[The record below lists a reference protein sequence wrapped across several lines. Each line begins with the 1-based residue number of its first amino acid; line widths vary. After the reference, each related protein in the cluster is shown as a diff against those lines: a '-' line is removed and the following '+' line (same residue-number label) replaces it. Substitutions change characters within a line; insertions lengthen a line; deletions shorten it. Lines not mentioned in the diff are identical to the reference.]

1 MADPVSAGFATTTT
15 ERSVAARQTRQPS
28 TLVRLPKIVR
38 IRHPMTS
45 QQDQEC
51 AVPEAVSVSVAPLG
65 DLPDKLV
72 LTVWANGAQRFV
84 VNRRMAHFLSK
95 AIEDAMEKLSLQLS

>member
-1 MADPVSAGFATTTT
+1 MTS
-15 ERSVAARQTRQPS
+15 
-28 TLVRLPKIVR
+28 
-38 IRHPMTS
+38 IRHPMTD

-51 AVPEAVSVSVAPLG
+51 TVPEAVSVSVAPLG
-65 DLPDKLV
+65 DLPDKLM

-95 AIEDAMEKLSLQLS
+95 AIDDAMEKLSLQPS

>member
-1 MADPVSAGFATTTT
+1 
-15 ERSVAARQTRQPS
+15 
-28 TLVRLPKIVR
+28 
-38 IRHPMTS
+38 MTD

-51 AVPEAVSVSVAPLG
+51 TVPEAVSVSVAPLG

-84 VNRRMAHFLSK
+84 VNGRMAHFLSK
-95 AIEDAMEKLSLQLS
+95 AIEDAMEKVNGGLGVP